1 MAIGK
6 AKLLRDVPCAYREF
20 KCGDIV
26 EVRRTFTMG
35 VPERI
40 AAEIQDPIEVGTTH
54 LIYEDWIE
62 YIDS

>member
-1 MAIGK
+1 MAIRK

-26 EVRRTFTMG
+26 EVLRTFTLG
-35 VPERI
+35 FPRI
-40 AAEIQDPIEVGTTH
+40 AAEIKDPIEVGTTH
-54 LIYEDWIE
+54 LIYEEWIE